1 MATLST
7 LDLMYRKK
15 KMEEIKIKGI
25 YRHYKG
31 DYYIVEDIALD
42 CETLEKLVIYRSL
55 YGNSEL
61 WVRSLKD
68 FLKEVNKENQ
78 KYRFELQQIES
89 KRK

>member
-31 DYYIVEDIALD
+31 NYYIVEDIAQD
-42 CETLEKLVIYRSL
+42 CETLEKLVIYRAL

-61 WVRSLKD
+61 WVRPLKD

>member
-31 DYYIVEDIALD
+31 DYYIVEDIAQD
-42 CETLEKLVIYRSL
+42 CETLEKLVIYRAL

-61 WVRSLKD
+61 WVRPLKD